1 MSISRWEPLGDM
13 MSLRDAMDRLFEDS
27 FVRSVRPGRAG
38 ERAHSLPIDAYAT
51 EDDLVL
57 MASIPGVDPND
68 VQITIEGDML
78 TIKGEVKPPLEN
90 VSYLLQER
98 RFGPFY
104 RQLQINVPMQADKAE
119 ASFDK
124 GVLTLTIPKAE
135 EVKPRQIK
143 VKAGA

>member
-1 MSISRWEPLGDM
+1 MSISRWEPAG
-13 MSLRDAMDRLFEDS
+13 SFITLRDAMDRLFEDS
-27 FVRSVRPGRAG
+27 FVRAVRPSG
-38 ERAHSLPIDAYAT
+38 ERANTLPIDAYVT
-51 EDDLVL
+51 DQELVV
-57 MASIPGVDPND
+57 MASLPGVDPAN
-68 VQITIEGDML
+68 VSITIEGDML

-90 VSYLLQER
+90 VNYVFQER

-104 RQLQINVPMQADKAE
+104 RQLQINVPVQADKAE

-143 VKAGA
+143 VKAG

>member
-1 MSISRWEPLGDM
+1 MSISRWEPYGTFVT
-13 MSLRDAMDRLFEDS
+13 LRDAMDRLFEDS
-27 FVRSVRPGRAG
+27 FVRSVRPTG
-38 ERAHSLPIDAYAT
+38 ERANALPIDAYVT
-51 EDDLVL
+51 DQELVVV
-57 MASIPGVDPND
+57 ASIPGVDPAD
-68 VQITIEGDML
+68 VSITIEGDML
-78 TIKGEVKPPLEN
+78 TIKGDRKPPLEN

-104 RQLQINVPMQADKAE
+104 RQLQINVPVQADKAE

-143 VKAGA
+143 VKAG